1 EAGVERAVV
10 HPADGYAAHGAYLRF
25 DHVIYSPDDVQAD
38 AIVLATG
45 ARPREFPGASTFRTL
60 DDSLALHERAG
71 GAKTAVVIGGGFIGC
86 EITASLTFLG
96 LEVTQVVRD
105 PMVFAALQAPPLS
118 EALHDLYRERGVDL
132 RLG

>member
-60 DDSLALHERAG
+60 DDSLALRARAG

-86 EITASLTFLG
+86 ELTASLKHLG
-96 LEVTQVVRD
+96 VKVTHVVRD
-105 PMVFAALQAPPLS
+105 AMGFAAVPAPPLP
-118 EALHDLYRERGVDL
+118 
-132 RLG
+132 